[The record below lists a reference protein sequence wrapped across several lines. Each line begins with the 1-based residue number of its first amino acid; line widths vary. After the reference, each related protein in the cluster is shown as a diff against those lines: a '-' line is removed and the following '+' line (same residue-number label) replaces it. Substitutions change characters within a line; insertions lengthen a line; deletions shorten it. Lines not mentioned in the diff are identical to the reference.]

1 MADDSA
7 YAEAMGKVLRDPADP
22 AERAPQRIFHDGVL
36 IQNWVEDRTSNI
48 RRMSATAPR
57 TVQHYPALPTGYES
71 SAAAANT
78 KMVTAQRTYVAPP
91 WRQHTEPY
99 SNISLMDN
107 WFEDR
112 FSHDL
117 VRQTGLRTMS
127 PAVHGREEQ
136 ADMLR
141 TTKQVEGHAF
151 TTAAR
156 VQPRLQPR
164 LFTLRGATA
173 TVHADR
179 TTGAPERGFGATL
192 PRHDEAEGAAARA
205 PHTHTHTH
213 THTTAPAARAQAA
226 PPARLLPARARP
238 ALYLAPVV

>member
-22 AERAPQRIFHDGVL
+22 AERAPQRLFHNGVL
-36 IQNWVEDRTSNI
+36 IQNWVEDRTSNPA
-48 RRMSATAPR
+48 RMSATAAR
-57 TVQHYPALPTGYES
+57 TIQHYPALPTGYES
-71 SAAAANT
+71 SAVAANA
-78 KMVTAQRTYVAPP
+78 KMVATRPTYVAPP
-91 WRQHTEPY
+91 WRAHTEPY
-99 SNISLMDN
+99 SNISLMGN

-112 FSHDL
+112 FSRDL
-117 VRQTGLRTMS
+117 GRQTGLRTMS
-127 PAVHGREEQ
+127 PALRGPEEQ

-141 TTKQVEGHAF
+141 TTKQVEGHVF
-151 TTAAR
+151 TTVAR

-192 PRHDEAEGAAARA
+192 PRHDEAEGAAARPPP
-205 PHTHTHTH
+205 PHTLTHTHTRLRPLH
-213 THTTAPAARAQAA
+213 AHRPPRPLASCPLARGPLSILRQ
-226 PPARLLPARARP
+226 
-238 ALYLAPVV
+238 